1 MKLLFIGCVIILLV
15 LSNLA
20 KACES
25 NVKYV
30 KSGTVLNCDTW
41 IVKDSQMKEFAKTDD
56 KLIITE
62 KLLEQHKTLIKL
74 SNEEIEH
81 YKVQSQSRGK
91 ELAKAETRRFWSN
104 LGHFALGVIITG
116 VAAKAAIEV
125 TK

>member
-1 MKLLFIGCVIILLV
+1 MKLLFIGCVIILV
-15 LSNLA
+15 ILSNLA
-20 KACES
+20 RACDVD
-25 NVKYV
+25 VKPI
-30 KSGTVLNCDTW
+30 KSGTTVHCDAW

-56 KLIITE
+56 KLIKTE
-62 KLLEQHKTLIKL
+62 TLLEQHKQYLKL

-91 ELAKAETRRFWSN
+91 ELDKAETKRFWSN
-104 LGHFALGVIITG
+104 LGHFALGVVLTG